1 MDEKSVGEKGIFFV
15 EMNRFSCLNV
25 KKGFIKDYNVFK
37 DFYES
42 EILVYILVVWM

>member
-1 MDEKSVGEKGIFFV
+1 
-15 EMNRFSCLNV
+15 MNQFSCLNV

-42 EILVYILVVWM
+42 EILVYILVVWMQFFGMYKMEGF